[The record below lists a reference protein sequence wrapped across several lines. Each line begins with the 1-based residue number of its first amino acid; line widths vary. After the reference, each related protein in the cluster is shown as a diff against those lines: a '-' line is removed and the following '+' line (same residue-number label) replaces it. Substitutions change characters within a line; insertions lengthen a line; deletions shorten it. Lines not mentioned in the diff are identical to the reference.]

1 MVAANQAKNRLL
13 RILCFIVAFALL
25 ALIVAAVMIFLI
37 PFLDESPI
45 NQGISILFMVLLA
58 LISHVI
64 FRRGHF
70 RNRSTVG
77 RRAII
82 AINAGLA
89 GGALTGGCIFG
100 FLRGSVRFPDFL
112 SLILVASLVAVLI
125 ALVTYRAAEKLGR
138 G

>member
-25 ALIVAAVMIFLI
+25 ALTVAAVMIFLI

-45 NQGISILFMVLLA
+45 NQGIGILFMVLLA

-89 GGALTGGCIFG
+89 E
-100 FLRGSVRFPDFL
+100 
-112 SLILVASLVAVLI
+112 VL
-125 ALVTYRAAEKLGR
+125 
-138 G
+138 